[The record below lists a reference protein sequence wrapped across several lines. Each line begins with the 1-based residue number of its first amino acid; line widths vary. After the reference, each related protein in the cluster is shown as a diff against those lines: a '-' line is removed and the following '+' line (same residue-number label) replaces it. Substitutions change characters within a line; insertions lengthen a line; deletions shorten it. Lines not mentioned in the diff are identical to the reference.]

1 MASIHPMQELV
12 IYGVSFD
19 MVGKQPIV
27 LLKTV
32 EGNRFLPIWI
42 GHAEASAILMKLQG
56 TESPRPMTHDLMS
69 DLIGELGAEVARIT
83 VTEMRDNT
91 FHAMLRLSTRGQ
103 DVEVDCRPSDAIA
116 VAVRTG
122 APIYAADDVIEENA
136 IEFEHEPDDAEDMVE
151 QFKAFLDE
159 VTPDDFSEG

>member
-91 FHAMLRLSTRGQ
+91 FHAMLRLSTSGQ

-122 APIYAADDVIEENA
+122 APIYAADDVIEEHA

>member
-1 MASIHPMQELV
+1 MKELV

-91 FHAMLRLSTRGQ
+91 FHAMLRLCTAGE

-122 APIYAADDVIEENA
+122 APIYAVDDVIEENA

-159 VTPDDFSEG
+159 VTPDDFSESS